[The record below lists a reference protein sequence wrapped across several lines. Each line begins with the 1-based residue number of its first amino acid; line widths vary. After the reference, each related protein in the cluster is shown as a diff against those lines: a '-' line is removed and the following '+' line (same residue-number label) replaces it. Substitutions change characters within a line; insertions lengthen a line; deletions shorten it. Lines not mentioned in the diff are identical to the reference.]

1 MNNTPDETAWIKD
14 SELEQYSRR
23 DFLEIRGIP
32 KISSDTLKYTN
43 EIVVEL
49 GRKIGVDLKIE
60 DIINEPSSSE

>member
-1 MNNTPDETAWIKD
+1 MNNTPDETAWIND
-14 SELEQYSRR
+14 LELEQYSRR

-32 KISSDTLKYTN
+32 KISSDTRKYMN

>member
-1 MNNTPDETAWIKD
+1 MNNTPDETAWIND

-32 KISSDTLKYTN
+32 KISSDTRKYTN

-49 GRKIGVDLKIE
+49 GRKIGVDQKIE
-60 DIINEPSSSE
+60 DIINEPSSPE

>member
-1 MNNTPDETAWIKD
+1 MNNTPDETAWIND
-14 SELEQYSRR
+14 LELEQYSRR
-23 DFLEIRGIP
+23 EIRGIP

>member
-1 MNNTPDETAWIKD
+1 MNNTPDETAWIND
-14 SELEQYSRR
+14 LELEQYSRR